1 MMYYKPSTG
10 ERFALHSD
18 VRRAMPHV
26 LFGDSIS
33 EADLIALGIF
43 PVAQDEP
50 AVEPGR
56 VAVPLSIEL
65 IDDQW
70 TQLWTIRD
78 ATPDE
83 IEAGKPPVPQQISSG
98 QGREA
103 LYNAGLF
110 AGVQSAIDA
119 IEDVDTKWRVQNAW
133 DYRPTWERQ
142 SPFVAMMAGILG
154 LDAAALDELF
164 ITAAAL

>member
-1 MMYYKPSTG
+1 MYYKPSTG

-18 VRRAMPHV
+18 VRRAMPNV

-43 PVAQDEP
+43 PVVQDEP

-98 QGREA
+98 QGREDYSRA
-103 LYNAGLF
+103 AVMNSSSSASSSRPSAAPIIVTSGLLR
-110 AGVQSAIDA
+110 ATTL
-119 IEDVDTKWRVQNAW
+119 E
-133 DYRPTWERQ
+133 
-142 SPFVAMMAGILG
+142 
-154 LDAAALDELF
+154 
-164 ITAAAL
+164 

>member
-1 MMYYKPSTG
+1 MYYKPSTG
-10 ERFALHSD
+10 EQFALHSD
-18 VRRAMPHV
+18 VRRAMPYV

-33 EADLIALGIF
+33 EGDLIALGIF
-43 PVAQDEP
+43 PVVKDEP
-50 AVEPGR
+50 VVEPGR

-70 TQLWTIRD
+70 TQLWTVRD
-78 ATPDE
+78 ATLAE
-83 IEAGKPPVPQQISSG
+83 IEASKPPVPQQISSG

-110 AGVQSAIDA
+110 AGVQSAINA
-119 IEDVDTKWRVQNAW
+119 IEEVDTKWRVQNAW

-154 LDAAALDELF
+154 LNEEQTNELF
-164 ITAAAL
+164 IAAAQL